1 MKQALG
7 FAPAATLSRAAGAD
21 FFLGGL
27 GELGGLGGLREL
39 GELGG
44 LRELGELGGLG
55 ELGELGGLGVQGCW
69 PEAQQGF
76 RCGLFEHGQCLVFGG
91 LHLFALA
98 GAFVVDAAEV
108 EDAVNDDAVELV
120 GVFLAEELGV

>member
-1 MKQALG
+1 M
-7 FAPAATLSRAAGAD
+7 
-21 FFLGGL
+21 
-27 GELGGLGGLREL
+27 LGGLREL
-39 GELGG
+39 G
-44 LRELGELGGLG
+44 ELGELGGLG
-55 ELGELGGLGVQGCW
+55 ELGVLGVLGGLRGLGGLGVLGCW
-69 PEAQQGF
+69 PEALLGF

>member
-1 MKQALG
+1 M
-7 FAPAATLSRAAGAD
+7 
-21 FFLGGL
+21 LGGL
-27 GELGGLGGLREL
+27 GELGEL
-39 GELGG
+39 GELGVLGG
-44 LRELGELGGLG
+44 LGELGELGGLG
-55 ELGELGGLGVQGCW
+55 ELGELGVQGCW
-69 PEAQQGF
+69 PEALLGF
-76 RCGLFEHGQCLVFGG
+76 RCRLFEHGQCLVFGG

>member
-1 MKQALG
+1 M
-7 FAPAATLSRAAGAD
+7 
-21 FFLGGL
+21 LGGL
-27 GELGGLGGLREL
+27 GELGGLGVL
-39 GELGG
+39 GELGV
-44 LRELGELGGLG
+44 LGGLG
-55 ELGELGGLGVQGCW
+55 ELGELGVLGELGGLGGLGVLGVQGCW
-69 PEAQQGF
+69 PEALLGF

>member
-1 MKQALG
+1 MLG
-7 FAPAATLSRAAGAD
+7 ELGE
-21 FFLGGL
+21 LGGL
-27 GELGGLGGLREL
+27 GELGVLGVLGG
-39 GELGG
+39 
-44 LRELGELGGLG
+44 LGGLG

-69 PEAQQGF
+69 PEARLGF
-76 RCGLFEHGQCLVFGG
+76 RCGLFEHGQCLVFGV

>member
-1 MKQALG
+1 MLG
-7 FAPAATLSRAAGAD
+7 ELGGLGVLGVLGV
-21 FFLGGL
+21 LGGL
-27 GELGGLGGLREL
+27 GELGGLGV
-39 GELGG
+39 
-44 LRELGELGGLG
+44 LGGLG
-55 ELGELGGLGVQGCW
+55 ELGELGELRELGELGELRELGELGCW
-69 PEAQQGF
+69 PEALLGF
-76 RCGLFEHGQCLVFGG
+76 RCRLFEHGQCLVFGG

>member
-1 MKQALG
+1 MLG
-7 FAPAATLSRAAGAD
+7 V
-21 FFLGGL
+21 
-27 GELGGLGGLREL
+27 
-39 GELGG
+39 LGG

-55 ELGELGGLGVQGCW
+55 ELGVLGVLGVLGGLRGLGVLGCW
-69 PEAQQGF
+69 PEALLGF

-98 GAFVVDAAEV
+98 GAFVVDAAEM